1 MIGIKNRKVS
11 KDMDIDWNFVIDSI
25 PLYSEAAI
33 LTLKL
38 GFIGIIFSL
47 IIGLLCSI
55 VLYSKI
61 KILDKIVQAYIE
73 LSRNTPLLVQI
84 FFLYFGFP
92 KLGLKMSETIC
103 AVIGLA
109 FLGGS
114 YMAEAFRSGLE
125 AVSKSQIECGISIGL
140 SKLQL
145 IRYIIIPQAFSISMP
160 SISANFIFLLKET
173 SVLGAISIIEV
184 TNLTKDLIGMYYRT
198 FESLAM
204 LVVAYLIIVLPVS
217 FILTLFERKLRYAEF
232 GN

>member
-1 MIGIKNRKVS
+1 
-11 KDMDIDWNFVIDSI
+11 MDIDWNFIMDSI
-25 PLYSEAAI
+25 PSYSEAAI

-38 GFIGIIFSL
+38 GFIGIILSL
-47 IIGLLCSI
+47 IIGLFCSI
-55 VLYSKI
+55 IQYFKV
-61 KILDKIVQAYIE
+61 KILEKVVQAYIE

-92 KLGLKMSETIC
+92 KLGLKMSETTC

-125 AVSKSQIECGISIGL
+125 AVSKSQIESGISIGL
-140 SKLQL
+140 SKFQL
-145 IRYIIIPQAFSISMP
+145 IRYVIVPQAFSISMP

-204 LVVAYLIIVLPVS
+204 LVVVYLIIVLPVS
-217 FILTLFERKLRYAEF
+217 FVLTLFERKIRYAEF

>member
-1 MIGIKNRKVS
+1 
-11 KDMDIDWNFVIDSI
+11 MDIDWNFVTDSL
-25 PLYSEAAI
+25 PLYLEAAI

-38 GFIGIIFSL
+38 GFIGIILSL
-47 IIGLLCSI
+47 IIGLICSI
-55 VLYSKI
+55 VLYFKI
-61 KILDKIVQAYIE
+61 KVLDKIVQAYIE
-73 LSRNTPLLVQI
+73 LSRNNPLLVQI

-92 KLGLKMSETIC
+92 KLGLKMNETTC

-125 AVSKSQIECGISIGL
+125 AVSKSQIKCGISIGL

-145 IRYIIIPQAFSISMP
+145 IRYVIIPQAFSISMP

-198 FESLAM
+198 FEALAM

>member
-1 MIGIKNRKVS
+1 LYFKV
-11 KDMDIDWNFVIDSI
+11 
-25 PLYSEAAI
+25 
-33 LTLKL
+33 
-38 GFIGIIFSL
+38 
-47 IIGLLCSI
+47 
-55 VLYSKI
+55 
-61 KILDKIVQAYIE
+61 KILEKIVQAYIE

-84 FFLYFGFP
+84 FFLYFGLP
-92 KLGLKMSETIC
+92 KLGLKMSETTC

-125 AVSKSQIECGISIGL
+125 AVSKSQIESGISIGL
-140 SKLQL
+140 SKTQL
-145 IRYIIIPQAFSISMP
+145 IRYVIIPQAFSISMP

-173 SVLGAISIIEV
+173 SILGAISIIEV

-204 LVVAYLIIVLPVS
+204 LVIVYLIIILPISFVLS
-217 FILTLFERKLRYAEF
+217 LLERKLRYAEF